1 MQASW
6 SGSLGRAVS
15 EPSRANHRYWSRLE
29 ELLLLQEQEWRGETI
44 HETRLLL
51 PPFTV

>member
-1 MQASW
+1 MFLTRDRTLIGREVIFASRT
-6 SGSLGRAVS
+6 LR
-15 EPSRANHRYWSRLE
+15 E
-29 ELLLLQEQEWRGETI
+29 ELLLIQEQEWRGETI